1 MKYFR
6 TAMFK
11 CLTGCLIIA
20 SLLSSPAHAV
30 NSEDSQ
36 IFIAGFNAYQKKD
49 YQSAIERMKTV
60 LEKYPD
66 TPLRDMAIFW
76 LARASYK
83 AGFDRDA
90 ARSMSQFFKE
100 YPDSPLKGTVEDELL
115 ALVARYDK
123 GEQLPVMAKREG
135 TEKATE
141 VAAAKKALADKTAAA
156 KQAAEAAARQK
167 TDAERLATQRAAA
180 EKASAEKA
188 AAEKLAAERAA
199 AEKAATE
206 MAAAQKAAADKAVR
220 EKAETERLAAEKAAK
235 EKAEA
240 ERIAAEKAALEK
252 REVERI
258 AAEKAAAEMAAAQKA
273 AADKAAR
280 EKAETE
286 RLAAEKAVKE
296 KAEAERIVAEKAAQ
310 DKAEAE
316 RIAAEKAAAEM
327 VAAQK
332 AAADKAA
339 REKTETERLAA
350 EKAAKE
356 KAEAERIAAEKAAQ
370 EKRDA
375 ERVAAENAA
384 VEMAAAQK
392 AAADKAV
399 REKAETERLA
409 AEKAAKE
416 KAESER
422 IAAEKVAQDKAEVER
437 IAAEKAAVEMAAAQ
451 KAAADKAVREKAET
465 ERLAAEKAAKEKADA
480 ERIAAEKAAQ
490 EKAAVAHRVEAEERA
505 ARSAALREKAIAEYK
520 SLVERFPGTK
530 AAATAAAKLAELG
543 IAFTPAAKAV
553 AAVPVPEKNAQV
565 LSLEV
570 GQFADIE
577 LTIPPAAQSLE
588 VGKRHEIPF
597 EVVNNG
603 NGSDS
608 FYLESGFPAEFNA
621 QFADAAKKELPVN
634 LTSTLAPGERFRG
647 VLSLVVPREF
657 IDGQKIVYPIKI
669 ASRLERD
676 ASQARDIFLTASA
689 PLLRAVVKTD
699 KVQILPGE
707 KVSYRI
713 ALLNIG
719 TATAQGVALRLNYP
733 PQYEPVGVA
742 GSGFKQEMKAV
753 LVLDGM
759 RLNSGESREF
769 EVTFQLKE
777 EAIAQQELFLRAD
790 IANTELQTRDSFL
803 SAAAF
808 VKAVS
813 GVAIRTNSEKI
824 VVIPGQPVSIPL
836 VVTNTGN
843 VREDF
848 LIKPNL
854 PANVTYTFYQDLNR
868 DGIRQANEPIINHV
882 GPLAPKEE
890 SYVILDL
897 ATPAT
902 ENDGASTTIT
912 MAFEP
917 ESDKTQ
923 TKVATLRL
931 VYSRPVV
938 DLAMAGKGGR
948 LKPGEVSSF
957 ELNFTNKGSNM
968 AKAVELQSF
977 LPRDLELI
985 ASDPAFAKGTN
996 GDYFWRFDELGA
1008 GEKRTIKVTFRV
1020 KAGTAVGKS
1029 IQVRNVLK
1037 YQDLLGNRY

>member
-6 TAMFK
+6 TAVFR

-76 LARASYK
+76 LARASFK
-83 AGFDRDA
+83 AGYDRDA
-90 ARSMSQFFKE
+90 ARYMSQFFKE

-123 GEQLPVMAKREG
+123 GEQLPVMAKREAP
-135 TEKATE
+135 EKEAE
-141 VAAAKKALADKTAAA
+141 AAAARKALAEKTAAA
-156 KQAAEAAARQK
+156 KKAAEAAAR
-167 TDAERLATQRAAA
+167 
-180 EKASAEKA
+180 EKA

-199 AEKAATE
+199 AEKAAAE
-206 MAAAQKAAADKAVR
+206 MAAAQKAAR
-220 EKAETERLAAEKAAK
+220 

-240 ERIAAEKAALEK
+240 ERLAAEQAAKAKAEAERVAAEKAAAEK
-252 REVERI
+252 AEAERV
-258 AAEKAAAEMAAAQKA
+258 AAAKAAAEMAAAQKA
-273 AADKAAR
+273 EAERVAR
-280 EKAETE
+280 EKAQAE
-286 RLAAEKAVKE
+286 RLAAEQAAKA
-296 KAEAERIVAEKAAQ
+296 KAEAERV
-310 DKAEAE
+310 
-316 RIAAEKAAAEM
+316 AAEKAAAEKAEAER
-327 VAAQK
+327 AAAAK
-332 AAADKAA
+332 AAAEMAAARKAAVEKAA
-339 REKTETERLAA
+339 REKAQTERLAA
-350 EKAAKE
+350 EQATKAKVEAS
-356 KAEAERIAAEKAAQ
+356 KAEAA
-370 EKRDA
+370 
-375 ERVAAENAA
+375 
-384 VEMAAAQK
+384 
-392 AAADKAV
+392 
-399 REKAETERLA
+399 
-409 AEKAAKE
+409 
-416 KAESER
+416 
-422 IAAEKVAQDKAEVER
+422 
-437 IAAEKAAVEMAAAQ
+437 
-451 KAAADKAVREKAET
+451 
-465 ERLAAEKAAKEKADA
+465 
-480 ERIAAEKAAQ
+480 
-490 EKAAVAHRVEAEERA
+490 ERA
-505 ARSAALREKAIAEYK
+505 ARSAVLREKAIAEYK
-520 SLVERFPGTK
+520 SLVDRFPGTR

-543 IAFTPAAKAV
+543 ISYTPAARGV
-553 AAVPVPEKNAQV
+553 AAVPTPVEKNAQV
-565 LSLEV
+565 LTLEV
-570 GQFADIE
+570 GQFADVD
-577 LTIPPAAQSLE
+577 LTIPPLAQSLE
-588 VGKRHEIPF
+588 VGRRYEIPF
-597 EVVNNG
+597 EVINNG
-603 NGSDS
+603 NGTDS
-608 FYLESGFPAEFNA
+608 FYLESGFPAEFAA
-621 QFADAAKKELPVN
+621 QFADAAKKELPIN
-634 LTSTLAPGERFRG
+634 LTPSLAPGERFKG

-657 IDGQKIVYPIKI
+657 IDGQKIVYPIKV
-669 ASRLERD
+669 ASRLDRD
-676 ASQARDIFLTASA
+676 ASQARDIFMIASA

-719 TATAQGVALRLNYP
+719 TATAQGVSLRLNYP
-733 PQYEPVGVA
+733 PQYEPVAFA
-742 GSGFKQEMKAV
+742 GFRQEMKAA

-769 EVTFQLKE
+769 EVVFQLRD

-790 IANTELQTRDSFL
+790 VANAELQTRDSFL

-813 GVAIRTNSEKI
+813 GVAVRTNSDKI

-848 LIKPNL
+848 LIKPTL

-868 DGIRQANEPIINHV
+868 DGIRQANEPLINHV

-902 ENDGASTTIT
+902 ENDGSSTTIT

-917 ESDKTQ
+917 ESDKAKG
-923 TKVATLRL
+923 KVAALRL

-938 DLAMAGKGGR
+938 DLLMTGKGGR

-957 ELNFTNKGSNM
+957 ELNFTNRGSNM

-977 LPRDLELI
+977 LPRDLELV
-985 ASDPAFAKGTN
+985 ASDPSFTKGTN

-1029 IQVRNVLK
+1029 IQVRNILK